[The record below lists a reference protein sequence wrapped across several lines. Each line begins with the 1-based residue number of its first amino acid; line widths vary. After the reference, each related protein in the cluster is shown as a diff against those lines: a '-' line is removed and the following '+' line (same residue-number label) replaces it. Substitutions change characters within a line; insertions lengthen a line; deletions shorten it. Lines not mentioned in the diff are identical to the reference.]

1 MIQTDLLA
9 RAQAHLAAGRL
20 AEAEAA
26 FRQSLDATP
35 ESGPRRG
42 QALWGLGLVAARA
55 GRPDLAAGLLEEA
68 VRILPGEAE
77 IHLHLGQ
84 VRLEA
89 GASDPARPDL
99 ACPDLA
105 HLALA
110 RLALARALAL
120 VPGEPAILEALGRAT
135 AARTAIARLW
145 QERALALAPEFL
157 AARLNLAVLL
167 AGEGAPDRA
176 RREIACALALAPEAA
191 SAWFNLGVV
200 LGHTEEARTA
210 FERTLA
216 LDPGALDAAV
226 NRSRLLLSTRPSRAE
241 PALRRV
247 AALFPSTPMALTQLA
262 HLARVSALGQEAA
275 RLFARAHA
283 ADGANPALHSNW
295 LQQLAYDPDLKPETG
310 LARHRDWARRHAGK
324 SRLAVP
330 ADPVDLDPID
340 LDPGRRLRIGYVSAD
355 LSRHPVGIFLL
366 PALRH
371 RDPGSQEIVCYSG
384 TRTPDAWTDRLR
396 ASADRWV
403 EAADLDDDALEARIR
418 TDRIDILVDL
428 SGHTAGNRLPVFA
441 RRPAPLQAAWIGYP
455 GSTGLEEIDVVVADS
470 AQVPPAHERWFVERI
485 ERLDPGYLAYEP
497 PDDAPDVVPLP
508 ALTRGHVTFGSLNN
522 PAKLN
527 PKILRLWAG
536 VLAAVP
542 RARLLLAWPGF
553 ADPRLQERLR
563 ALAAGSGIAPDRLE
577 LRPGGAPAAFLA
589 RYGEIDIAL
598 DPRPYSGGLTTL
610 EALWMGVPVVTC
622 PDERFAGR
630 HAASHLT
637 QAGLADWIVPD
648 EAAYVAR
655 AAAAAADLDRL
666 SRLRQGLRAQLSAS
680 PLLDGAGFAHRL
692 DALWRRIWRRR
703 SAGP

>member
-1 MIQTDLLA
+1 MTPPDLLA
-9 RAQAHLAAGRL
+9 QAQTHLAAGRL

-26 FRQSLDATP
+26 FRRVLDATA
-35 ESGPRRG
+35 GPPG
-42 QALWGLGLVAARA
+42 PALHGPALWGLGLVAARA
-55 GRPDLAAGLLEEA
+55 ARPDLALGLLADA
-68 VRILPGEAE
+68 VRLLPEAAE
-77 IHLHLGQ
+77 LHLHLGQ
-84 VRLEA
+84 ARLEA
-89 GASDPARPDL
+89 GTADPAR
-99 ACPDLA
+99 A
-105 HLALA
+105 HLA
-110 RLALARALAL
+110 RLDLARALVL

-135 AARTAIARLW
+135 AAQAAVARLW
-145 QERALALAPEFL
+145 QERALALAPDFL

-167 AGEGAPDRA
+167 AGDGAPDRA
-176 RREIACALALAPEAA
+176 RREIAAAIALAPDAA

-200 LGHTEEARTA
+200 RGRGEAACTA

-226 NRSRLLLSTRPSRAE
+226 NRSRLLLSTQPSRAE
-241 PALRRV
+241 PALRRI

-262 HLARVSALGQEAA
+262 HLARISALGQDAA

-283 ADGANPALHSNW
+283 ADAANPVLHSNW
-295 LQQLAYDPDLKPETG
+295 LQQLAYDPDLTPETG
-310 LARHRDWARRHAGK
+310 LARHLDWARRHAGR

-330 ADPVDLDPID
+330 PDPLDP
-340 LDPGRRLRIGYVSAD
+340 DPGRRLRIGYVSAD
-355 LSRHPVGIFLL
+355 LARHPVGIFLL

-384 TRTPDAWTDRLR
+384 TRAPDAWTDRLR

-403 EAADLDDDALEARIR
+403 EVADLDDDALEERIR
-418 TDRIDILVDL
+418 ADRIDILVDL

-441 RRPAPLQAAWIGYP
+441 RRPAPLQASWLGYP
-455 GSTGLEEIDVVVADS
+455 GSTGLEEIDVVIADL
-470 AQVPPAHERWFVERI
+470 AQVPVGHERWFVERI

-497 PDDAPDVVPLP
+497 PDDAPEVAPLP
-508 ALTRGHVTFGSLNN
+508 ALARGHVTFGSLNN

-536 VLAAVP
+536 VLSTVP
-542 RARLLLAWPGF
+542 GSRLLLAWPGF
-553 ADPRLQERLR
+553 ADPRVEARLR
-563 ALAAGSGIAPDRLE
+563 SLAAGAGIAPDRL
-577 LRPGGAPAAFLA
+577 LIRPGGAPAEFLS

-610 EALWMGVPVVTC
+610 EALWMGVPVVTW

-637 QAGLADWIVPD
+637 QAGLADWIVAD
-648 EAAYVAR
+648 ENAYIAR
-655 AAAAAADLDRL
+655 AAAAAADPDRL
-666 SRLRQGLRAQLSAS
+666 SRLRHGLRAQLAAS
-680 PLLDGAGFAHRL
+680 PLLDGAGFARRL

-703 SAGP
+703 FAGL

>member
-1 MIQTDLLA
+1 MTQPDLLA

-26 FRQSLDATP
+26 FRQSLDVTP
-35 ESGPRRG
+35 ESGPLRG

-55 GRPDLAAGLLEEA
+55 GRPDLASGLLEDA
-68 VRILPGEAE
+68 ARILPGEAE

-84 VRLEA
+84 ARLEA
-89 GASDPARPDL
+89 SASDPAHADL
-99 ACPDLA
+99 AR
-105 HLALA
+105 LALA
-110 RLALARALAL
+110 RLDLARALAL

-145 QERALALAPEFL
+145 QRRALALAPDFL

-167 AGEGAPDRA
+167 AGDGAPDRA
-176 RREIACALALAPEAA
+176 RREIACALTLAPEAA

-200 LGHTEEARTA
+200 RGRSEAACTA

-226 NRSRLLLSTRPSRAE
+226 NRSRLLLPTRPSRAE

-262 HLARVSALGQEAA
+262 HLARVSALGQDAA

-283 ADGANPALHSNW
+283 ADAANPALHSNW
-295 LQQLAYDPDLKPETG
+295 LQQLAYDPDLAPEIS

-324 SRLAVP
+324 SRLAVSV
-330 ADPVDLDPID
+330 DPVDLDPVD

-355 LSRHPVGIFLL
+355 LARHPVGIFLL

-371 RDPGSQEIVCYSG
+371 RDPRSQEIVCYSG
-384 TRTPDAWTDRLR
+384 TRANDAWTDRIR

-403 EAADLDDDALEARIR
+403 EAADLDDDALEERIR

-455 GSTGLEEIDVVVADS
+455 GSTGLTEIDVVIADS
-470 AQVPPAHERWFVERI
+470 AQVPVGHERWFVERI

-497 PDDAPDVVPLP
+497 PEDAPDVSSLP
-508 ALTRGHVTFGSLNN
+508 ALARGHVTFGSLNN

-527 PKILRLWAG
+527 PRILRLWAD

-542 RARLLLAWPGF
+542 GSRLLLAWPSF
-553 ADPRLQERLR
+553 ADPKLEERLR
-563 ALAAGSGIAPDRLE
+563 ALALASGIAPDRLV
-577 LRPGGAPAAFLA
+577 LRPGGTPAQFLS

-648 EAAYVAR
+648 ERAYVAR

-666 SRLRQGLRAQLSAS
+666 NRLRQDLRAQLAAS

-703 SAGP
+703 RAGL

>member
-1 MIQTDLLA
+1 MTVPDLIA
-9 RAQAHLAAGRL
+9 HAQAHLAAGRL

-26 FRQSLDATP
+26 FRRILEVTADP
-35 ESGPRRG
+35 GPLRG

-55 GRPDLAAGLLEEA
+55 GRPDLASGLLEDA
-68 VRILPGEAE
+68 ARILPGEAE

-84 VRLEA
+84 ARLEA
-89 GASDPARPDL
+89 GTPDPAR
-99 ACPDLA
+99 AN
-105 HLALA
+105 LA

-120 VPGEPAILEALGRAT
+120 VPGEPAILEALGRA
-135 AARTAIARLW
+135 AALHVAAACLW
-145 QERALALAPEFL
+145 QRRALALAPDFL

-167 AGEGAPDRA
+167 AGDGAPDHA

-200 LGHTEEARTA
+200 RGRSEAACTA

-226 NRSRLLLSTRPSRAE
+226 NRSRLLLPTRPSRAE
-241 PALRRV
+241 PALRRI

-262 HLARVSALGQEAA
+262 HLARISALGEHAA

-283 ADGANPALHSNW
+283 ADAANPALHSNW
-295 LQQLAYDPDLKPETG
+295 LQQLAYDPDLAPEIS
-310 LARHRDWARRHAGK
+310 LARHLDWARRHGGK

-330 ADPVDLDPID
+330 ADPDPLD

-355 LSRHPVGIFLL
+355 LARHPVGIFLL
-366 PALRH
+366 PALMH
-371 RDPGSQEIVCYSG
+371 RDPRSQEIVCYSG
-384 TRTPDAWTDRLR
+384 TRAHDAWTDRLR

-418 TDRIDILVDL
+418 LDRIDILVDL

-455 GSTGLEEIDVVVADS
+455 GSTGLKEIDVVIADS
-470 AQVPPAHERWFVERI
+470 AQVPVGHERWFVERI

-497 PDDAPDVVPLP
+497 PDDAPEVSPLP
-508 ALTRGHVTFGSLNN
+508 ALARGHVTFGSLNN

-542 RARLLLAWPGF
+542 GSRLLLAWPSF
-553 ADPRLQERLR
+553 ADPRLEERLR
-563 ALAAGSGIAPDRLE
+563 ALAAGSGIASDRLL
-577 LRPGGAPAAFLA
+577 LRPGGAPAEFLA

-622 PDERFAGR
+622 PEERFAGR

-648 EAAYVAR
+648 ERAYVAR

-666 SRLRQGLRAQLSAS
+666 SRLRQDLRAQLSAS

-703 SAGP
+703 RAGL

>member
-1 MIQTDLLA
+1 MTQRDLIA
-9 RAQAHLAAGRL
+9 HAQAHLAAGRL

-26 FRQSLDATP
+26 FRRILEVPPDL
-35 ESGPRRG
+35 GPLRG

-55 GRPDLAAGLLEEA
+55 GRPDLASGLLEEA
-68 VRILPGEAE
+68 VRILPREAE

-99 ACPDLA
+99 ARPDLA
-105 HLALA
+105 RLALA

-200 LGHTEEARTA
+200 LGHTEEACTA

-262 HLARVSALGQEAA
+262 HLARVSALGEPAA

-283 ADGANPALHSNW
+283 ADAANPALHSNW

-310 LARHRDWARRHAGK
+310 LARHRDWARRHAAK
-324 SRLAVP
+324 PRLADP
-330 ADPVDLDPID
+330 DPVDLDPA
-340 LDPGRRLRIGYVSAD
+340 RRLRIGYVSAD
-355 LSRHPVGIFLL
+355 LARHPVGIFLL

-371 RDPGSQEIVCYSG
+371 RDPRSQEIVCYSG
-384 TRTPDAWTDRLR
+384 TRPPDAWTDRLR

-497 PDDAPDVVPLP
+497 PDDAPDVAPLP
-508 ALTRGHVTFGSLNN
+508 ALARGHVTFGSLNN

-703 SAGP
+703 SAGL